1 MSLSWQRGKLIQM
14 IGQTIAH
21 YRIVEKLGPPPS
33 PRVTGSVKITSDGRI
48 KSPPLVTN
56 CTGVAQTSDG
66 AC

>member
-1 MSLSWQRGKLIQM
+1 M